1 MRLINAHNSLIPHI
15 RRGEGLYGVQ
25 LSAPQRSVFWML
37 ASYRWS
43 VIEMIGTNR
52 QNGASVDLE
61 VIVASQVERTITE

>member
-1 MRLINAHNSLIPHI
+1 M
-15 RRGEGLYGVQ
+15 
-25 LSAPQRSVFWML
+25 FWML

-43 VIEMIGTNR
+43 LREMIGTNR